1 MAPITM
7 TSVGV
12 PRQIIDDPKLLD
24 LLNRLSNFDATSSST
39 DTSSTTDASGVAVND
54 KDEGGNDDGDVTM
67 VDAQESLPTAA
78 SSVEEGGISEHQTTS
93 TATATKPPLDING
106 LVTELKNIP
115 KWKFQEQVR
124 NILIYCLFSL

>member
-1 MAPITM
+1 M

-24 LLNRLSNFDATSSST
+24 LLNRLSNFDTSSST
-39 DTSSTTDASGVAVND
+39 DKSPDASGGGAVND
-54 KDEGGNDDGDVTM
+54 KDKGGNDGDVTM

-93 TATATKPPLDING
+93 TAITAKPPLDING

-124 NILIYCLFSL
+124 NIC

>member
-1 MAPITM
+1 M

-39 DTSSTTDASGVAVND
+39 DTSPAATAGGAVND

-93 TATATKPPLDING
+93 TAITAKPPLDING

-124 NILIYCLFSL
+124 NIY

>member
-1 MAPITM
+1 M

-24 LLNRLSNFDATSSST
+24 LLNCLSSFDATSS
-39 DTSSTTDASGVAVND
+39 TSADASPAAATAGGAVND

-78 SSVEEGGISEHQTTS
+78 SSVEEGGIS
-93 TATATKPPLDING
+93 
-106 LVTELKNIP
+106 
-115 KWKFQEQVR
+115 
-124 NILIYCLFSL
+124 

>member
-24 LLNRLSNFDATSSST
+24 LLTRLSNFDATSS
-39 DTSSTTDASGVAVND
+39 TSPATTATIAGVAVND
-54 KDEGGNDDGDVTM
+54 KDGGDNDGDVTM
-67 VDAQESLPTAA
+67 VDATEQSSAA
-78 SSVEEGGISEHQTTS
+78 TSSVEEGGISEQQTSS
-93 TATATKPPLDING
+93 TETVTKPPLDIDG
-106 LVTELKNIP
+106 LVTELKNMP

-124 NILIYCLFSL
+124 NIY